1 MLLMNLLLALS
12 WIALTGEIGAGSF
25 TVGFALGY
33 MILWVMRPI
42 GKPTDYFLKV
52 RRTIGFVFFFLWEL
66 VKANLKVAYE
76 IMTWNHYMRPGVI
89 AIPLD
94 ARTDA
99 EIVLLSNLITLTPG
113 TLSIDVADDRK
124 VLYIHSMY
132 IGDDLDAFRRE
143 VKEGLEKRVLEV
155 LR

>member
-1 MLLMNLLLALS
+1 MLLMNLLLALV

-25 TVGFALGY
+25 MVGYALGY
-33 MILWVMRPI
+33 LILWVMRPI

-66 VKANLKVAYE
+66 VKANLRVAYE
-76 IMTWNHYMRPGVI
+76 IVTYHHYMRPGVI
-89 AIPLD
+89 VIPLD

-113 TLSIDVADDRK
+113 TLSLDVADDRR

-132 IGDDLDAFRRE
+132 IDKDLDEYRRE